1 MSKKHLF
8 ELKDEDL
15 RELLRHELKQ
25 ILAGLK
31 EALANQATDLDELI
45 SRQELA
51 DYFDVSLVTID
62 KWVYHKVIPAPF
74 KLGNRV
80 YFRKSEITELIGK
93 KINLKNSPN
102 HG

>member
-1 MSKKHLF
+1 MTKKHLF

-15 RELLRHELKQ
+15 RNLLRQELKQ
-25 ILAGLK
+25 ILDGLK
-31 EALANQATDLDELI
+31 EASANQANDLDALI

-51 DYFDVSLVTID
+51 HYFDVSLVTID

-80 YFRKSEITELIGK
+80 YFRKTEITKLIGK
-93 KINLKNSPN
+93 KVNLKNSPS
-102 HG
+102 HE